1 MCYNMEKVNLLLN
14 CALLVAF
21 MAAFVV
27 GLLRK
32 WGVIERL
39 QVFGDMWLKT
49 LFPAYNRSFMYQLAG
64 CNFCLSFWACVI
76 CSVIMSIGTLSPIFI
91 LTPIFATPVCR
102 ILI

>member
-1 MCYNMEKVNLLLN
+1 MEKVNLLLN

-21 MAAFVV
+21 FAAFVV

-39 QVFGDMWLKT
+39 QVFGDMWVKKI
-49 LFPAYNRSFMYQLAG
+49 FPAYSRSFMYQLAG
-64 CNFCLSFWACVI
+64 CDFCLSFWVSFVV
-76 CSVIMSIGTLSPIFI
+76 SVVFAISFSEPLF
-91 LTPIFATPVCR
+91 LVTPLFSCPVCR

>member
-1 MCYNMEKVNLLLN
+1 MEKVNLLLN

-39 QVFGDMWLKT
+39 QVFGDMWVKKI
-49 LFPAYNRSFMYQLAG
+49 FPAYNDSFMYQLGG
-64 CNFCLSFWACVI
+64 CDFCLSFWASFV
-76 CSVIMSIGTLSPIFI
+76 LSMIFAI
-91 LTPIFATPVCR
+91 SFGEPLFLTTPLFATPVCR

>member
-1 MCYNMEKVNLLLN
+1 MEKVNLLLN

-39 QVFGDMWLKT
+39 QVFGDMWVKQR
-49 LFPAYNRSFMYQLAG
+49 FPAYNRSFMYQLAD
-64 CNFCLSFWACVI
+64 CNFCLSFWV
-76 CSVIMSIGTLSPIFI
+76 SFVLSMIFAI
-91 LTPIFATPVCR
+91 SFGDSLFLATSLFATPVCR

>member
-1 MCYNMEKVNLLLN
+1 MGNVNLLLN

-39 QVFGDMWLKT
+39 QVFGDMWVKKT
-49 LFPAYNRSFMYQLAG
+49 FPAYNRSFMYQLAG
-64 CNFCLSFWACVI
+64 CNFCLSFWTSFVL
-76 CSVIMSIGTLSPIFI
+76 SVIFAISFGDPLF
-91 LTPIFATPVCR
+91 LATPLFATPVCR

>member
-1 MCYNMEKVNLLLN
+1 MEKVNLLLN

-39 QVFGDMWLKT
+39 QVFGDMWVKER
-49 LFPAYNRSFMYQLAG
+49 FPAYNHRFMYQLAG
-64 CNFCLSFWACVI
+64 CNFCLSFWASFVL
-76 CSVIMSIGTLSPIFI
+76 SILFAVSFGEPMFLM
-91 LTPIFATPVCR
+91 TPLFAAPVCR

>member
-1 MCYNMEKVNLLLN
+1 MEKVNLLLN

-39 QVFGDMWLKT
+39 QVFGDMWVKKI
-49 LFPAYNRSFMYQLAG
+49 FPAYSRSFMYQLAG
-64 CNFCLSFWACVI
+64 CDFCLSFWVSFVV
-76 CSVIMSIGTLSPIFI
+76 SVVFAISFSDPLF
-91 LTPIFATPVCR
+91 LVTPLFSCPVCR

>member
-1 MCYNMEKVNLLLN
+1 MEKVNLLLN

-39 QVFGDMWLKT
+39 QVFGDMWVKKI
-49 LFPAYNRSFMYQLAG
+49 FPAYNRSFLYKLEG
-64 CNFCLSFWACVI
+64 CDFCLSFWA
-76 CSVIMSIGTLSPIFI
+76 SFI
-91 LTPIFATPVCR
+91 LSMLFAVSFGEPMFLVTPLFASPVCR

>member
-1 MCYNMEKVNLLLN
+1 MEKVNLLLN

-39 QVFGDMWLKT
+39 QVFGDMWVKR

-64 CNFCLSFWACVI
+64 CDFCLSFWVSFVVSMVCAI
-76 CSVIMSIGTLSPIFI
+76 SFSEPLFI
-91 LTPIFATPVCR
+91 VTPLFSCPVCR

>member
-1 MCYNMEKVNLLLN
+1 MENVNLLLN

-27 GLLRK
+27 CLLRK

-39 QVFGDMWLKT
+39 QVFGDMWVKKR
-49 LFPAYNRSFMYQLAG
+49 FPAYNRSFMYQLAG
-64 CNFCLSFWACVI
+64 CNFCLSFWASFV
-76 CSVIMSIGTLSPIFI
+76 LSMLFAVSFGDPMF
-91 LTPIFATPVCR
+91 LVTPLFAAPVCR

>member
-1 MCYNMEKVNLLLN
+1 MEKENLLLN

-39 QVFGDMWLKT
+39 QVFGDIWGKKI
-49 LFPAYNRSFMYQLAG
+49 FPA
-64 CNFCLSFWACVI
+64 
-76 CSVIMSIGTLSPIFI
+76 
-91 LTPIFATPVCR
+91 
-102 ILI
+102 

>member
-1 MCYNMEKVNLLLN
+1 MEKVNLLLN

-39 QVFGDMWLKT
+39 QVFGDMWVKKV
-49 LFPAYNRSFMYQLAG
+49 FPAYNRSFMYQLAG
-64 CNFCLSFWACVI
+64 CNFCLSFWVSFVVSMVFAI
-76 CSVIMSIGTLSPIFI
+76 AFGDPLF
-91 LTPIFATPVCR
+91 LATPLFAAPVCR

>member
-1 MCYNMEKVNLLLN
+1 
-14 CALLVAF
+14 

-32 WGVIERL
+32 WGMIERL
-39 QVFGDMWLKT
+39 QVFGDMWIKK

-64 CNFCLSFWACVI
+64 CNFCLSFWA
-76 CSVIMSIGTLSPIFI
+76 SFI
-91 LTPIFATPVCR
+91 LSMLFAVSFGEPMFLVTSLFASSVCR

>member
-1 MCYNMEKVNLLLN
+1 MEKVNLLLN

-39 QVFGDMWLKT
+39 QVFGDMWVKKI
-49 LFPAYNRSFMYQLAG
+49 FPAYSRSFMYQLAG
-64 CNFCLSFWACVI
+64 CNFCLSFWVSFVV
-76 CSVIMSIGTLSPIFI
+76 SVVFAISFSDPLFLVTLLFSC
-91 LTPIFATPVCR
+91 PVCR

>member
-1 MCYNMEKVNLLLN
+1 MEKVNLLLN

-39 QVFGDMWLKT
+39 QVFGDMWVKK
-49 LFPAYNRSFMYQLAG
+49 LFPAYNRHFMYQLAG
-64 CNFCLSFWACVI
+64 CYFCLSFWTSFVI
-76 CSVIMSIGTLSPIFI
+76 SMLFAVSFGEPLF
-91 LTPIFATPVCR
+91 LATPLFAAPVCR

>member
-1 MCYNMEKVNLLLN
+1 MEKVNLLLN

-39 QVFGDMWLKT
+39 QVFGDLWLKKI
-49 LFPAYNRSFMYQLAG
+49 FPAYSRSFMYQLAG
-64 CNFCLSFWACVI
+64 CNFCLSFWVSFVV
-76 CSVIMSIGTLSPIFI
+76 SVVFAISFSDPLF
-91 LTPIFATPVCR
+91 LVTPLFSCHVCR

>member
-1 MCYNMEKVNLLLN
+1 MEKVNLLLN

-39 QVFGDMWLKT
+39 QVFGDIWVKKI
-49 LFPAYNRSFMYQLAG
+49 FPAYNRSFMYQLSG
-64 CNFCLSFWACVI
+64 CNFCLSFWASFV
-76 CSVIMSIGTLSPIFI
+76 MSMVFAI
-91 LTPIFATPVCR
+91 LFGDPLFLATPLFAAPVCR

>member
-1 MCYNMEKVNLLLN
+1 MENVNLLLN

-39 QVFGDMWLKT
+39 QVFGDMWVKKI
-49 LFPAYNRSFMYQLAG
+49 FPAYSRSFMYQLAG
-64 CNFCLSFWACVI
+64 CNFCLSFWVSFVVSMGLAV
-76 CSVIMSIGTLSPIFI
+76 SFGEPLFLYAP
-91 LTPIFATPVCR
+91 LFAAPVCR